1 MKVKTLYIYPVK
13 SLAGIEVSR
22 FSLDDFGPQGDRR
35 WMIVDGD
42 NRFVT
47 QRRLPQLVNVYT
59 ALQEGV
65 VVIDVPGEGI
75 FPLEVGSDA
84 VEVTVWR
91 DQVVA
96 TAGADRAAEALSR
109 YCGET
114 LRLVYMPD
122 SCFRRV
128 DPDRVSA
135 ERRVGFADGFPLL
148 VVNQSSL
155 DELNSR
161 LESPVDMRRFR
172 PNIVVEGAGAWA
184 EDTWRS
190 VSVGES
196 RLDLVKP
203 CSRCVMTTVNPDTGE
218 KDSATQPLKTL
229 ASYRKTRD
237 GVIFGQ
243 NAVHQKPGEISVGDE
258 VTVLNQEN

>member
-22 FSLDDFGPQGDRR
+22 FELDDFGPQGDRR
-35 WMIVDGD
+35 WMIIDSD

-47 QRRLPQLVNVYT
+47 QRRLPQLANVST
-59 ALQEGV
+59 ALHNGV
-65 VVIDVPGEGI
+65 VVIDVPGEGV
-75 FPLEVGSDA
+75 FPLEAGTDA

-96 TAGADRAAEALSR
+96 TAGAGRAGEALSR
-109 YCGET
+109 YCGEM
-114 LRLVYMPD
+114 LSLVYMPD

-128 DPDRVSA
+128 DPDRVTA
-135 ERRVGFADGFPLL
+135 KRRVGFADGFPLL

-172 PNIVVEGAGAWA
+172 PNIVVEGAEAWA
-184 EDTWRS
+184 EDIWREI
-190 VSVGES
+190 SVGDS
-196 RLDLVKP
+196 QLDIVKP
-203 CSRCVMTTVNPDTGE
+203 CSRCVMTTVNPDTGR
-218 KDSATQPLKTL
+218 KDPATQPLKTL
-229 ASYRKTRD
+229 AGYRNTQD

-243 NAVHQKPGEISVGDE
+243 NAVHQKPGVIAVGDK
-258 VTVLNQEN
+258 VTVSNQEN

>member
-13 SLAGIEVSR
+13 SLAGIDVSR
-22 FSLDDFGPQGDRR
+22 FSLDDFGPKGDRR

-128 DPDRVSA
+128 DPGRVSA

-172 PNIVVEGAGAWA
+172 PNIVVEGGAAWA

-243 NAVHQKPGEISVGDE
+243 NAVHQKPGVIAVGDK

>member
-47 QRRLPQLVNVYT
+47 QRRLPQLANVYT

-65 VVIDVPGEGI
+65 VVIDVPGEGL
-75 FPLEVGSDA
+75 FPLTAGTDA

-128 DPDRVSA
+128 DPGRVSA

-172 PNIVVEGAGAWA
+172 PNIVVEGVEAWA
-184 EDTWRS
+184 EDTWQS
-190 VSVGES
+190 VSVGKS

>member
-13 SLAGIEVSR
+13 SLAGIDVSR
-22 FSLDDFGPQGDRR
+22 FSLDDFGPKGDRR

-128 DPDRVSA
+128 DPGRVSA

-172 PNIVVEGAGAWA
+172 PNIVVEGGAAWA
-184 EDTWRS
+184 EDLWREI
-190 VSVGES
+190 SVGDS
-196 RLDLVKP
+196 QLDIVKP